1 MGPTAGGR
9 QEFSGFANLLPLSL
23 KGPRSLIGGTVGVFR
38 SFALALA
45 VLSFSGPAL
54 AQGGYRLN
62 PGDLLEI
69 SVWKEEGM
77 ERQVLVLPDGMISF
91 PLAGHLLASGK
102 TAAQV
107 QDELVERIKRYI
119 SEPVVT
125 VTVADVTGHKIYVI
139 GQVNQPGEFT
149 VTRQID
155 VMQALSLAGG
165 LTPFGDEDD
174 IKILRREGE
183 QQQAFDFDYSAVKRG
198 DSLATNLILKAGDV
212 VVVPD

>member
-1 MGPTAGGR
+1 MG
-9 QEFSGFANLLPLSL
+9 L
-23 KGPRSLIGGTVGVFR
+23 FR
-38 SFALALA
+38 SFALAVA
-45 VLSFSGPAL
+45 VLLVSGPAV
-54 AQGGYRLN
+54 AQGGSYLLN

-77 ERQVLVLPDGMISF
+77 ERQVLVLPDGTISF
-91 PLAGHLLASGK
+91 PLAGHLVASGK

-107 QDELVERIKRYI
+107 QDELIQRIKRYI

-125 VTVADVTGHKIYVI
+125 VTVANVTGHTIYVI
-139 GQVNQPGEFT
+139 GQVNRPGEFT
-149 VTRQID
+149 VTREID

-174 IKILRREGE
+174 IKILRREVG

-198 DSLATNLILKAGDV
+198 QDLASNLILKAGDV